1 MKKAIL
7 GLAFLT
13 IASVS
18 FSASAQQKTST
29 QCANTE
35 CTLQRE
41 CKGIKNCPAQKG
53 CCLQQKNS
61 RKCIN
66 AQACALEGLNLT
78 DKQKGQIEALNKAS
92 VTSRQEL
99 SNKVKKS
106 NSVTKNELKS
116 QRKAIREQYIKD
128 LGNILTPEQYVKFLQ
143 NYYVNNSGHQKR
155 MGKAPMKG
163 HKGHKRQMRP
173 SCQRSNQDTKISA
186 QIVK

>member
-18 FSASAQQKTST
+18 FSASAQQKTSA

-35 CTLQRE
+35 CASQQD
-41 CKGIKNCPAQKG
+41 CKGIKNCPAKKG
-53 CCLQQKNS
+53 CCLQQKNN
-61 RKCIN
+61 RMCIN

-78 DKQKGQIEALNKAS
+78 DKQKGQIQALNQAAK
-92 VTSRQEL
+92 TSRQEL
-99 SNKVKKS
+99 ANKVKS
-106 NSVTKNELKS
+106 NNVAKNELKS
-116 QRKAIREQYIKD
+116 QRKAIREQYVKD
-128 LGNILTPEQYVKFLQ
+128 LGNILTPDQYVKFLQ

-163 HKGHKRQMRP
+163 HKGHKGQMRP
-173 SCQRSNQDTKISA
+173 SGQRSNQGAKISA

>member
-18 FSASAQQKTST
+18 FSASAQQKTSA

-35 CTLQRE
+35 CASQ
-41 CKGIKNCPAQKG
+41 KNCNDIKCPTNGRCGKQKTG
-53 CCLQQKNS
+53 RTCP
-61 RKCIN
+61 N
-66 AQACALEGLNLT
+66 AGVCALEGLNLT
-78 DKQKGQIEALNKAS
+78 DTQKGQIEALNQATK
-92 VTSRQEL
+92 TSRQEL
-99 SNKVKKS
+99 ANKVKS
-106 NSVTKNELKS
+106 NNVAKNELKS
-116 QRKAIREQYIKD
+116 QRKAIREQYVKD
-128 LGNILTPEQYVKFLQ
+128 LGNILTPDQYVKFLQ

-163 HKGHKRQMRP
+163 HKGHKGQMRP
-173 SCQRSNQDTKISA
+173 SGQRSNQGAKISA